1 MKMSSMKKTYIIR
14 FLLKKIILGKI
25 YLKMNNYKSQT
36 QIFIILILISSCKLV
51 KNKINKDHTE
61 PFSIEKSNYIF
72 IEAEST
78 NSDLKNWRII
88 KKGYKN
94 FVFGASNNTYIEF
107 MGNKPITGKPNSP
120 LKYQFTAPKSGSFKL
135 ILMSSKRLEGVKS
148 DWCNDAFVKLSGNFR
163 SASKLSTEAMQKDIK
178 ILQDG
183 NDETPELEWH
193 WASTAE
199 KDRHIYNEFIYKLIK
214 GEKYTLTLSGRS
226 MRFSIDYLV
235 FYNTSKFSNEK
246 ALELFKK

>member
-1 MKMSSMKKTYIIR
+1 MY
-14 FLLKKIILGKI
+14 
-25 YLKMNNYKSQT
+25 NYKNQV

-51 KNKINKDHTE
+51 KNKINKDCTE
-61 PFSIEKSNYIF
+61 PLSIEKGNYIF

-78 NSDLKNWRII
+78 NSDLKNWKLI
-88 KKGYKN
+88 KKSDKN

-120 LKYQFTAPKSGSFKL
+120 LEYQFTAPKSGNFKL
-135 ILMSSKRLEGVKS
+135 MLMSSKRLEGVRN
-148 DWCNDAFVKLSGNFR
+148 DWCNDAFVKLSGDFQ
-163 SASKLSTEAMQKDIK
+163 SANSFSKEVLEKDIK

-183 NDETPELEWH
+183 NDETPELQWN

-199 KDRHIYNEFIYKLIK
+199 KDRHVYSDFIYQLKK

-226 MRFSIDYLV
+226 MRFSIDYIVLHDT
-235 FYNTSKFSNEK
+235 NKFNDHQAKTNLQKINFSMGKVKNP
-246 ALELFKK
+246 